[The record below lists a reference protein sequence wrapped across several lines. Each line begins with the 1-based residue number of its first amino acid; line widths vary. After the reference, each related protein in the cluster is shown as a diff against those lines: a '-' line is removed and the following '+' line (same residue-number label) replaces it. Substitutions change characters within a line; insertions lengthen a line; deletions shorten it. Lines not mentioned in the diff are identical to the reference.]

1 MTQIGIDAVGISVPH
16 AYLDLADLAQARG
29 VPPSKYVEGLGVR
42 RMAIAAPWE
51 DAVALAAN
59 ASRRLFATTG
69 ADPGQV
75 GLCVVGTETAVDHSK
90 PIAAWL
96 HRLVGLPQR
105 ARSYEAKHACFGG
118 TAGLL
123 TAMDWIASGSAR
135 GRTALVVCT
144 DIARYPLRSAGEPT
158 QGAGAV
164 ALLISAKPRL
174 LALEPGLSGSYTSEV
189 DDFWRPLHRKDAVVD
204 GHHSVVNADDDARKI
219 RVREDCNWNGEGK
232 IRADEHEADD
242 QKQNGTREPL
252 EPGRIALAGRTHYA
266 RRIRRKVHAGLILIL
281 GIGFRGIPGL
291 IRFGGC
297 VSRLFFRR
305 GRCFDLDLRVIR

>member
-29 VPPSKYVEGLGVR
+29 IPASKYVEGLGVR
-42 RMAIAAPWE
+42 RMAVAAPWE
-51 DAVALAAN
+51 DPVALAAN
-59 ASRRLFATTG
+59 AARRLFGSSG

-123 TAMDWIASGSAR
+123 TAIDWIASGSAR

-144 DIARYPLRSAGEPT
+144 DIARYAVGTPGEPT

-164 ALLISAKPRL
+164 AFVVSASPRL
-174 LALEPGLSGSYTSEV
+174 VELEVGQSGSYSRDV
-189 DDFWRPLHRKDAVVD
+189 SDF
-204 GHHSVVNADDDARKI
+204 
-219 RVREDCNWNGEGK
+219 
-232 IRADEHEADD
+232 
-242 QKQNGTREPL
+242 
-252 EPGRIALAGRTHYA
+252 
-266 RRIRRKVHAGLILIL
+266 
-281 GIGFRGIPGL
+281 
-291 IRFGGC
+291 
-297 VSRLFFRR
+297 
-305 GRCFDLDLRVIR
+305 